1 MRPVG
6 RFLTDV
12 CTECCVSEENEQ
24 LLVSTPVNQL
34 SEEWINNRQLAEN
47 LLPLVEKYYFENTQ
61 LIEEMRYHW
70 DLFYTF
76 LDGNKK

>member
-1 MRPVG
+1 MFALNV
-6 RFLTDV
+6 
-12 CTECCVSEENEQ
+12 VSEENEQ